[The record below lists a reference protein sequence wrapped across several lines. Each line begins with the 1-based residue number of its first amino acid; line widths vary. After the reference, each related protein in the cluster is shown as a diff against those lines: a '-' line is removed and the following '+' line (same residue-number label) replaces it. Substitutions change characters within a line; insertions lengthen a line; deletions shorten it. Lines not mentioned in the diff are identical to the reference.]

1 MTSSGVYTFGTTTA
15 FDDYINEAMER
26 CGIDP
31 SRISG
36 WQLTSARNSIGYI
49 FQTWNNL
56 PVNLWKV
63 TPVASLTQALTAG
76 QTSFALQTYD
86 LFITE
91 MATRQ
96 TSGTTN
102 NDLMMTSISR
112 SEYMALPNKALQ
124 SSRPTQYY
132 LERTI
137 TPTVY
142 LYPTPQDTSI
152 TLIYNVMRSV
162 QDVGAF
168 TNTADMVQRFADA
181 LVSELAARLAVK
193 FAPGRY
199 PDLRAMADQA
209 YSIAATE
216 DTENVS
222 MRIIPSMQGRRF
234 G

>member
-1 MTSSGVYTFGTTTA
+1 MATSGTYEFGTTTA
-15 FDDYINEAMER
+15 FDDYINEAFER

-36 WQLTSARNSIGYI
+36 WQIQSARNSIGYI
-49 FQTWNNL
+49 WQTWNNL

-76 QTSFALQTYD
+76 QQSFTLQTYD
-86 LFITE
+86 LFVTE

-96 TSGTTN
+96 TSGSVN
-102 NDLMMTSISR
+102 NDLMMTPISR
-112 SEYMALPNKALQ
+112 AEYMALPNKALQ
-124 SSRPTQYY
+124 SSRPTQFY
-132 LERTI
+132 LERTS

-142 LYPTPQDTSI
+142 IYPTAQDTSV

-181 LVSELAARLAVK
+181 LVSELSARLAVK
-193 FAPGRY
+193 FAPAKFEM
-199 PDLRAMADQA
+199 LRALADQA

-222 MRIIPSMQGRRF
+222 MRIVPSAGGRRF
-234 G
+234 A

>member
-1 MTSSGVYTFGTTTA
+1 MTASGTYTFGTSTA

-36 WQLTSARNSIGYI
+36 WQLSSARNSIGFI

-63 TPVASLTQALTAG
+63 TPVASLTQALIAA
-76 QTSFALQTYD
+76 QSSFSLQTYD
-86 LFITE
+86 LFVTE
-91 MATRQ
+91 MASRV
-96 TSGTTN
+96 TSGGVN
-102 NDLMMTSISR
+102 NDLIMSAISR
-112 SEYMALPNKALQ
+112 AEYMALPNKLLS
-124 SSRPTQYY
+124 SSRPTQFY

-142 LYPTPQDTSI
+142 LYPVPQDATVTI
-152 TLIYNVMRSV
+152 IYNTMRSV

-193 FAPGRY
+193 FAPARY
-199 PDLRAMADQA
+199 ADLQALADKA
-209 YSIAATE
+209 FAIASTE

-222 MRIIPSMQGRRF
+222 LRIVPDVTGRRA
-234 G
+234 